1 MHGIYGDITLNRLT
15 VLYFRVFYI
24 RLIFYFFESIFP
36 NGVVIKALNK
46 LHTGRCGKRS

>member
-15 VLYFRVFYI
+15 VLYFRVFKFF
-24 RLIFYFFESIFP
+24 IFWNPVIFP